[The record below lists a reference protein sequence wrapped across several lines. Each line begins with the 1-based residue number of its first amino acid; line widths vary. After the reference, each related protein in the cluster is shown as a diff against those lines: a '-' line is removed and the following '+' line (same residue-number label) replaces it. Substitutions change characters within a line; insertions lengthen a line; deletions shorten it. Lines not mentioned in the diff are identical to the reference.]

1 MKVIDLTKTHP
12 SIDEIL
18 RMARFDIVMI
28 HGTDGVQYILEEAD
42 EFEREVA
49 ALGLNEE
56 FMTFLQK
63 RSEEP
68 GEKPGP
74 KKQMVQKL
82 KKSVNKPVL
91 QKIPAPLLRVETG
104 IEP

>member
-1 MKVIDLTKTHP
+1 MKIIDLTETHL

-18 RMARFDIVMI
+18 RMARFDMVLI

-42 EFEREVA
+42 EFEREIAV
-49 ALGLNEE
+49 LGQSEK

-68 GEKPGP
+68 GGRSLDEIA
-74 KKQMVQKL
+74 QEL
-82 KKSVNKPVL
+82 
-91 QKIPAPLLRVETG
+91 G
-104 IEP
+104 IS

>member
-1 MKVIDLTKTHP
+1 MKIIDLTETHL

-18 RMARFDIVMI
+18 RMARFDMVLI

-49 ALGLNEE
+49 ALGQSEK

-63 RSEEP
+63 RAEEP
-68 GEKPGP
+68 GGR
-74 KKQMVQKL
+74 
-82 KKSVNKPVL
+82 
-91 QKIPAPLLRVETG
+91 PLNEIAQELG
-104 IEP
+104 MP

>member
-1 MKVIDLTKTHP
+1 MKIIDLAKTHP

-18 RMARFDIVMI
+18 RMARFDMVLI

-49 ALGLNEE
+49 ALGQSEK

-63 RSEEP
+63 RAEEP
-68 GEKPGP
+68 GG
-74 KKQMVQKL
+74 
-82 KKSVNKPVL
+82 KSLNEIAQEL
-91 QKIPAPLLRVETG
+91 GIP
-104 IEP
+104 